1 MRSHIVPALVS
12 LTAAAMLSVS
22 PACAAPSDE
31 IKGAFSKFIAAQNAH
46 DLKAVDE
53 SLLASPELLWIAPGQ
68 VVRGRDA
75 ALVRLGELFQRTRR
89 IDPDWS
95 TFQVMMLDVSTAEI
109 FVRVRITDG
118 TSSRSARMN
127 QILVHTAHA
136 WRVSSLVL
144 EDVPTH

>member
-1 MRSHIVPALVS
+1 
-12 LTAAAMLSVS
+12 
-22 PACAAPSDE
+22 
-31 IKGAFSKFIAAQNAH
+31 
-46 DLKAVDE
+46 
-53 SLLASPELLWIAPGQ
+53 
-68 VVRGRDA
+68 
-75 ALVRLGELFQRTRR
+75 
-89 IDPDWS
+89 
-95 TFQVMMLDVSTAEI
+95 MMLDVSTAEI